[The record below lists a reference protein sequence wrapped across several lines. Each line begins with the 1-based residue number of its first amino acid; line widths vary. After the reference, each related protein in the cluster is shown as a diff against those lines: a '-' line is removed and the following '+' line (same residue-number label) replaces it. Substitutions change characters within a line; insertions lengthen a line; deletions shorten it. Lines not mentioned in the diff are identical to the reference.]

1 MNDKIQFSQKALE
14 NLENGSRTH
23 TLTTVKTRW
32 TWFLFG
38 SITLFFAA
46 LIAWGFYGSMVESVS
61 GTGITLLENGVH
73 PVTAKST
80 GQLTHLN
87 IRPGAVVHAEQP
99 VGQVYDAETL
109 FNIRKLETEYNLL
122 SSEVQFLKEGL
133 ERLTARKL
141 DADKDKAKVLDAL
154 TRLQEDSRSRAKDVA
169 EIYSRLL
176 QKEAA
181 TKIEYYQA
189 LDQKAQAESSFASTL
204 FQAMDNDV
212 TQEDLI
218 WQQEQRLLEL
228 RQQLEQKK
236 RDLDLAHKLY
246 REAALVTADFDGTVL
261 EVFKEEGAYV
271 QKGERLALVASDG
284 SRGIYLVGFIPAT
297 RGKEIRNGMSAYFAP
312 AAAPAAQFG
321 YLKCVV
327 REVTSAPVNSEAVQ
341 AELMNSTLTKMISG
355 QEAVIRV
362 VLEIMPDSK
371 SESGFRWTTRNG
383 YPGKIRNGML
393 GTVIVNTSYRSPAS
407 YVIPAIREWLF
418 ETNTEE

>member
-14 NLENGSRTH
+14 SLERGTRSRA
-23 TLTTVKTRW
+23 LTSVKARW
-32 TWFLFG
+32 TWFMLG

-46 LIAWGFYGSMVESVS
+46 MIVWGFYGSMVESVS
-61 GTGITLLENGVH
+61 GTGITLLAEGVH
-73 PVTAKST
+73 PVTAKSA

-87 IRPGAVVHAEQP
+87 IRSGAVVHAEQP
-99 VGQVYDAETL
+99 VGQIYDAETL
-109 FNIRKLETEYNLL
+109 FKIRKFETEYNLL
-122 SSEVQFLKEGL
+122 ASEVDFLKRGL

-141 DADKDKAKVLDAL
+141 DADKEKAKVLEAL
-154 TRLQEDSRSRAKDVA
+154 TRLQEDSRARAKDVA

-176 QKEAA
+176 KKEAA

-189 LDQKAQAESSFASTL
+189 LDQKAQAESAFASTL

-212 TQEDLI
+212 TQQDLI

-271 QKGERLALVASDG
+271 QKGERLALVASDA

-297 RGKEIRNGMSAYFAP
+297 EGKEIRNGMSAYFAP

-327 REVTSAPVNSEAVQ
+327 REVNRTPVNAESVQ
-341 AELMNSTLTKMISG
+341 AELMNSTLTQMISG
-355 QEAVIRV
+355 QTAMLRV
-362 VLEIMPDSK
+362 VLEILPDSK
-371 SESGFRWTTRNG
+371 SESGFRWTTRKG
-383 YPGKIRNGML
+383 YPGKIQNGML

-418 ETNTEE
+418 ETNKK